1 MKKLLEFSIGKKFA
15 LSLAFLVFG
24 SLLPLFTYAQD
35 VILNP
40 GYIGGTIS
48 ITGQT
53 ISSSSVYASGSAGS
67 ASTSTSSGSYTL
79 TVNVPQGS
87 SADYS
92 VSAYSYFSSGG
103 YLSFPSQSVTV
114 YENATTTAN
123 FNINPGLIQAT
134 ITATSGTVSSFY
146 LYAYGGGGASNRSFS
161 GSSGSLPVVPS
172 SSVTVYGTA
181 YFTGGGYA
189 SLSSQ
194 TVSVG
199 DGGTVAVS
207 WTVSPPPPTTQGTI
221 SGTIQMNGVTAD
233 QHYVYASGPSY
244 ASQSLSANGPYTL
257 TNLNAGSYGVYAY
270 SYFNNYAS
278 YLYHPYSSYDPNYY
292 VTVTGGQTTNVDIS
306 TDAAFINGTLKLTG
320 TKSLSQTSSAYM
332 SAYGVYQTNS
342 YGGYAG
348 TSPNLQTGAY
358 SLVVSEGSWSPY
370 YFNFYFYNT
379 NPPDPSD
386 YLYEYIYFYD
396 YQSYYNPIAVA
407 AGETVTKN
415 LTYGT
420 GSVTV
425 NFSIFGGGTL
435 SYPSL
440 NGTCYK
446 YDGNNQLQSYYY
458 FYSYGYNQSNVSQ
471 GSVSFVGMEGACT
484 FDAYAYVGGSYT
496 KFGTL
501 TLNVIPGSQQEI
513 DIGGPS
519 LTITFPEPDYITSN
533 PAITVTGTASDDVAV
548 DSVTVNGLSAT
559 TDPSTPAASVSFEA
573 TISLN
578 YGPNQIQTVATDTS
592 GKTGSDTRTV
602 YRDEGPPTLNWTPAD
617 GSSSSSPNITVHGT
631 ATDDAGIGS
640 ITINGVEATF
650 QSTNNPS
657 DPNEVSFSVPL
668 TLPDGDN
675 FIEVAAID
683 ISNRSTTQTHKV
695 TVGQQDTTPPET
707 SISLSGIMGS
717 NGWFISNVTV
727 SLSATD
733 EASGSGVAFT
743 EYSINGGTSWSN
755 YSGPFEISSEGMTTI
770 YYRSQDNAGNLEVA
784 KSMGLKIDKTPPTI
798 IGSRNPAPNANGWN
812 NTDVTVSFSCSDGQ
826 SGVDSCS
833 SPTTLS
839 AEGAGQSV
847 IGTAVDLAGNT
858 ASATVDNINIDKTS
872 PSLTGLPAAGTCML
886 WPPNH
891 KLVSVATVVSSDGL
905 SSVESF
911 SVIGESN
918 ESENGTGDGDTAPD
932 IVITG
937 GNVQLRSERSGAG
950 TGRIYTLGATATDEA
965 GNSITA
971 TSSCVVPHDQRKK

>member
-1 MKKLLEFSIGKKFA
+1 MMKKLTEFCVGKKLA
-15 LSLAFLVFG
+15 WSLAFLVFG
-24 SLLPLFTYAQD
+24 SVLPLFTYAQD

-40 GYIGGTIS
+40 GYISGTIS
-48 ITGQT
+48 ITGET
-53 ISSSSVYASGSAGS
+53 ISSTSVSASGSAGS

-87 SADYS
+87 SAAYS
-92 VSAYSYFSSGG
+92 VYASSYFSIGG

-123 FNINPGLIQAT
+123 FNINPGYIQAT

-146 LYAYGGGGASNRSFS
+146 LYAYGGGGSSSRSFS
-161 GSSGSLPVVPS
+161 GSSGSIPVVPS

-181 YFTGGGYA
+181 YFSDGGYA

-199 DGGTVAVS
+199 AGDTIAVS

-221 SGTIQMNGVTAD
+221 TGTIQMSGATAD

-244 ASQSLSANGPYTL
+244 KSQSLSANGPYSL
-257 TNLNAGSYGVYAY
+257 TNLNEGNYGVYAY
-270 SYFNNYAS
+270 SYFNNYTS
-278 YLYHPYSSYDPNYY
+278 YLYHPYSSFDPNYY
-292 VTVTGGQTTNVDIS
+292 VTVTGGDTTNVNIS

-320 TKSLSQTSSAYM
+320 TKSLSQTSSASM
-332 SAYGVYQTNS
+332 TAYGVYQTNS
-342 YGGYAG
+342 YGGSAG

-379 NPPDPSD
+379 NPTDPSD

-425 NFSIFGGGTL
+425 NFGILGGGTL

-440 NGTCYK
+440 YGSCYK
-446 YDGNNQLQSYYY
+446 YNENNQLQSYYY
-458 FYSYGYNQSNVSQ
+458 FYSYGNQSNVDE
-471 GSVSFVGMEGACT
+471 GSVTFVGMECT
-484 FDAYAYVGGSYT
+484 CTIDAYAYVGGSYT

-501 TLNVIPGSQQEI
+501 TIDVVPGASQVI
-513 DIGGPS
+513 DIGGPT
-519 LTITFPEPDYITSN
+519 LTVTYPEPDYITSN
-533 PAITVTGTASDDVAV
+533 PTITVTGTASDDVAV
-548 DSVTVNGLSAT
+548 DSVTVNGFSAT
-559 TDPSTPAASVSFEA
+559 TDPSTPAASVSFGA

-602 YRDEGPPTLNWTPAD
+602 YRDEGPPTLIWTPAD
-617 GSSSSSPNITVHGT
+617 GSSSSSPNITVQGT
-631 ATDDAGIGS
+631 ATDDAGIKS
-640 ITINGVEATF
+640 ITINGVEVTF
-650 QSTNNPS
+650 ESTNNPG

-675 FIEVAAID
+675 FIEIVAMD
-683 ISNRSTTQTHKV
+683 ISNQSTIQTHKV

-707 SISLSGIMGS
+707 SIGLSGAMGN
-717 NGWFISNVTV
+717 NGWFVSNVTV
-727 SLSATD
+727 ALSATD
-733 EASGSGVAFT
+733 ETGGSGVAFT
-743 EYSINGGTSWSN
+743 EYSIDGGTNWSN
-755 YSGPFEISSEGMTTI
+755 YAGPFVISSEGMTTVHF
-770 YYRSQDNAGNLEVA
+770 RSQDNAGNMETA
-784 KSMGLKIDKTPPTI
+784 KSAGLKIDKTPPTI
-798 IGSRNPAPNANGWN
+798 IGSRSPGPNGSGWN
-812 NTDVTVSFSCSDGQ
+812 NTDVTVSFSCSDGV
-826 SGVDSCS
+826 SGLDSCS

-839 AEGAGQSV
+839 GEGAGQSV
-847 IGTAVDLAGNT
+847 TGTAADLAGNT
-858 ASATVDNINIDKTS
+858 AAATVGNINIDKTP
-872 PSLTGLPAAGTCML
+872 PSLTGLPAVGACTL

-891 KLVSVATVVSSDGL
+891 NLVSVATVTSNDGL
-905 SSVESF
+905 SGAVSF
-911 SVIGESN
+911 SVVGQSN
-918 ESENGTGDGDTAPD
+918 EPENGTGDGDTAPD

-937 GNVQLRSERSGAG
+937 GNVQLRSERSGGG
-950 TGRIYTLGATATDEA
+950 TGRIYTLVATTTDKAGNATTATC
-965 GNSITA
+965 
-971 TSSCVVPHDQRKK
+971 SCVVPHDQRKK